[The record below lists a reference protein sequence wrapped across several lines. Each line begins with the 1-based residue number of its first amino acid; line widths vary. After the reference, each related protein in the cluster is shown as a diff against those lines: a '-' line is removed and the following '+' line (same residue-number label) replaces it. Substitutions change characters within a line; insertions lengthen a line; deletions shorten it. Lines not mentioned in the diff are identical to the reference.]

1 MDTLLAFGIYLGF
14 VLTNVLIVFYA
25 ERKIAAFIQDR
36 MGPTEVG
43 PYGLLQPVA
52 DLLKFLQKEDIV
64 PQAAD
69 KWLFRIA
76 PFLIFP
82 AVFAGFAVIPIV
94 PPIQQASLQTGLLFL
109 LAIVSLDVIGILMAG
124 WASNNKFSLFGAMRS
139 AAQMV
144 SYEVPLT
151 ISLLS
156 VVVLYQSLDL
166 GFIVQMQG
174 SEAPAPLHWLGLDAL
189 AVDLRA
195 YGGLLTWN
203 IVRFPFLLV
212 PFLVFYITSL
222 AECNRAPFDIPEG
235 ESEIIGGYH
244 TEYSG
249 FRFAIFFL
257 AEYGMMILVSL
268 VSVILFFGGWHTP
281 LPNIGPL
288 LLNDWTAAGSSVAGT
303 LWAIVWLSAK
313 MLILVFFQI
322 IMRWTYPRLR
332 VDQLMSLCWKV
343 LLPIALVSLLFCSV
357 WRLWMVLG

>member
-1 MDTLLAFGIYLGF
+1 METLLAFALYLAF
-14 VLTNVLIVFYA
+14 VLLNVLIAFYA

-64 PQAAD
+64 PRAAD

-82 AVFAGFAVIPIV
+82 AVFTGFAVIPIV
-94 PPIQQASLQTGLLFL
+94 PRIEHAPLQTGLLFL

-151 ISLLS
+151 MSLLS
-156 VVVLYQSLDL
+156 VVVLYQNLDL
-166 GFIVQMQG
+166 GFIAQMQG
-174 SEAPAPLHWLGLDAL
+174 SEAPLPLYWLGLDAL
-189 AVDLRA
+189 AVDLRS
-195 YGGLLTWN
+195 YGGILTWN

-212 PFLVFYITSL
+212 PFLVFYVTSL

-268 VSVILFFGGWHTP
+268 LSVTLFFGGWHTP
-281 LPNIGPL
+281 LPNIGFL
-288 LLNDWTAAGSSVAGT
+288 RLNDWTAAGTSVAGT
-303 LWAIVWLSAK
+303 LWAVVWLSLK
-313 MLILVFFQI
+313 MLLLVFFQI
-322 IMRWTYPRLR
+322 VMRWTYPRLR

-343 LLPIALVSLLFCSV
+343 LLPIALVSLFFCTL
-357 WRLWMVLG
+357 WRLCMVLV